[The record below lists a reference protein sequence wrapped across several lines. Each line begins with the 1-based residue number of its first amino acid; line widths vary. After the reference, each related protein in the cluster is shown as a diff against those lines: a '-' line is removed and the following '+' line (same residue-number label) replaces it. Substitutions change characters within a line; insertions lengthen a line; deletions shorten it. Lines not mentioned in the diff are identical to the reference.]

1 MNLSTFGIRARLLL
15 GFGIIL
21 GLLAGM
27 GILAVSLAAQDYRWL
42 IALITVAAVLIGAIG
57 AWWASGSIAG
67 PLQDSIKV
75 GHQMASGDFSQSFEA
90 RGAGEL
96 FELQSALQM
105 VRERVFDIVSR
116 VRSGTMAIAT
126 TSGTI
131 AADNAALSA
140 RTESQASSL
149 EQTASSMEELT
160 AAVKQN
166 ADNAKLAN
174 QLVASASDSALKGG
188 KAVDHVVQTMG
199 SIKESSGKIVDIISV
214 IDNIAFQTNIL
225 ALNAAVEAAR
235 AGDQGRGFA
244 VVATEV
250 RNLAQRSAS
259 AAKEI
264 KQLIADSVD
273 KVDLGS
279 RSVDDAGNAMATI
292 VVDVQRVTDIMS
304 EIAAASAEQ
313 SAGIEEINRAIVH
326 IDHMTQENASL
337 VEEATRTAAGLQ
349 DQAVGL
355 TQAVSDFS
363 LGEHEFGDA
372 DDAAAMVR
380 RGVEYVRTHGK
391 ARGIDEI
398 NNSRGLFVDRDLYL
412 GMCDSTSKIIANGG
426 NPRVIGMDGTQVK
439 DIDGKYFVNEMMEV
453 ARTAGGGWVD
463 YKWVHPITKETMIK
477 TACVEAVGLE
487 GLVISCGFYK

>member
-1 MNLSTFGIRARLLL
+1 MNLSTIGIRKRLLL
-15 GFGIIL
+15 GFGVMLSI
-21 GLLAGM
+21 LAGL
-27 GILAVSLAAQDYRWL
+27 GILAVGLASPENRTL
-42 IALITVAAVLIGAIG
+42 VAVVVAIVLAIGAVA
-57 AWWASGSIAG
+57 AWWASGGIAG
-67 PLQDSIKV
+67 PLQESIKIA
-75 GHQMASGDFSQSFEA
+75 HQMSSGDFSQSFEA

-96 FELQSALQM
+96 FELQCALQM
-105 VRERVFDIVSR
+105 LGERVFDIVSR
-116 VRSGTMAIAT
+116 VRTGTMAIAT

-131 AADNAALSA
+131 ASDNAALSA

-149 EQTASSMEELT
+149 EETASSMEQLT

-174 QLVASASDSALKGG
+174 QLVASATESATKGG

-199 SIKESSGKIVDIISV
+199 SIKTSSGKIVDIISV

-244 VVATEV
+244 VVAAEV
-250 RNLAQRSAS
+250 RNLAQRSAA

-264 KQLIADSVD
+264 KQLIADSVA
-273 KVDLGS
+273 KVDAGS

-292 VVDVQRVTDIMS
+292 VVDVQRVADIMS

-313 SAGIEEINRAIVH
+313 SAGIEEINRAVVH

-355 TQAVSDFS
+355 TQAVGDFS
-363 LGEHEFGDA
+363 LGEREFGNA
-372 DDAAAMVR
+372 DDAVAMVK
-380 RGVEYVRTHGK
+380 RGVQFVRTHGK
-391 ARGIDEI
+391 VRGMEEI
-398 NNSRGLFVDRDLYL
+398 SNPRGLFVDRDLYL
-412 GMCDSTSKIIANGG
+412 GMCDSSSKIVANGG
-426 NPRVIGMDGTQVK
+426 NPRVIGVDGSTVK
-439 DIDGKYFVNEMMEV
+439 DIDGKYFVNEIMEV
-453 ARTAGGGWVD
+453 ARTAGSGWVD
-463 YKWVHPITKETMIK
+463 YKWVHPITKETMVK
-477 TACVEAVGLE
+477 TAYVEAVGLE

>member
-1 MNLSTFGIRARLLL
+1 MNFSTIGIRTRLLA

-21 GLLAGM
+21 VLLAAM
-27 GILAVSLAAQDYRWL
+27 GVLAVCLAGESRP
-42 IALITVAAVLIGAIG
+42 VVAVLAFAVVAISALC
-57 AWWASGSIAG
+57 AWLASRSIAG
-67 PLQDSIKV
+67 PLQESIEIGNK
-75 GHQMASGDFSQSFEA
+75 MASGDFSQAFDA
-90 RGAGEL
+90 KGAGEL
-96 FELQSALQM
+96 FQLQSSLQM
-105 VRERVFDIVSR
+105 MQERVFDIVSR
-116 VRSGTMAIAT
+116 VRSGTLQIAT

-131 AADNAALSA
+131 ASDNAALSA

-149 EQTASSMEELT
+149 EETASSMEQLT

-166 ADNAKLAN
+166 ADSAKLAN

-199 SIKESSGKIVDIISV
+199 SIKESSEKIVDIISV
-214 IDNIAFQTNIL
+214 IDTIAFQTNIL

-264 KQLIADSVD
+264 KDLIAESVE
-273 KVDLGS
+273 KVDLGAQ
-279 RSVDDAGNAMATI
+279 SVDDAGNAMATI

-313 SAGIEEINRAIVH
+313 SSGIEEINRAVMH

-349 DQAVGL
+349 DQAVSL
-355 TQAVSDFS
+355 TQAVADFS
-363 LGEHEFGDA
+363 LGEKEFGSAEDA
-372 DDAAAMVR
+372 MAMVK
-380 RGVEYVRTHGK
+380 RGIEFVRTHGK
-391 ARGIDEI
+391 QRGIEEI
-398 NNSRGLFVDRDLYL
+398 NNPRGLFVDRDLYL
-412 GMCDSTSKIIANGG
+412 GMADANGIIVANGG
-426 NPRVIGMDGTQVK
+426 NPRVIGMDGHKVK
-439 DIDGKYFVNEMMEV
+439 DVDGKYFVTEMV
-453 ARTAGGGWVD
+453 NLAKSQGGGWVE

-477 TACVEAVGLE
+477 CAYCESVGLE
-487 GLVISCGFYK
+487 GMEISCGFYK

>member
-1 MNLSTFGIRARLLL
+1 MNLSNFSIRARLLL
-15 GFGIIL
+15 GYGVIL
-21 GLLAGM
+21 LFLAGL
-27 GILAVSLAAQDYRWL
+27 GAYAASVTPEHRL
-42 IALITVAAVLIGAIG
+42 LVTLITIGGGLTGALC
-57 AWWASGSIAG
+57 AWWAAASIAG
-67 PLQDSIKV
+67 PLQESIKI
-75 GHQMASGDFSQSFEA
+75 GHKMASGDFSESFEA
-90 RGAGEL
+90 HGAGEL

-126 TSGTI
+126 TSSTI
-131 AADNAALSA
+131 ASDNAALSA

-149 EQTASSMEELT
+149 EETASSMEQLT

-174 QLVASASDSALKGG
+174 SLVASAADSALKGG
-188 KAVDHVVQTMG
+188 KAVSHVVQTMG
-199 SIKESSGKIVDIISV
+199 SIKASSRKIVDIISV

-235 AGDQGRGFA
+235 AGEQGRGFA

-250 RNLAQRSAS
+250 RSLAQRSAA

-264 KQLIADSVD
+264 KQLIADSVE
-273 KVDLGS
+273 KVDVGS
-279 RSVDDAGNAMATI
+279 KSVDEAGLAMTNI
-292 VVDVQRVTDIMS
+292 EVDVQRVTDIMS

-313 SAGIEEINRAIVH
+313 SSGIEEINRAVVH

-337 VEEATRTAAGLQ
+337 VEEASRTAAGLQ
-349 DQAVGL
+349 DQAVSL

-363 LGEHEFGDA
+363 LGEHEFGNA
-372 DDAAAMVR
+372 DDAMAMVKR
-380 RGVEYVRTHGK
+380 AVEFVRTHGRV
-391 ARGIDEI
+391 RGMEEI
-398 NNSRGLFVDRDLYL
+398 SNSRGLFVDRDLYL

-426 NPRVIGMDGTQVK
+426 NARVIGIDGTQVK
-439 DIDGKYFVNEMMEV
+439 DVDGKYYVNEIMNV
-453 ARTAGGGWVD
+453 ARTTGTGWVD
-463 YKWVHPITKETMIK
+463 YKWMHPITKETMTK
-477 TACVEAVGLE
+477 TAYVEAVGLE